1 MIAPASSMWRLA
13 SSAPLKALFDH
24 PQSSLK
30 PQGTL
35 GPPGLPVVVRWVAEA
50 PAGASRIATTLATAA
65 RQRAIVFLPADALP
79 SIAPNS
85 PSLTV
90 CPKAPRLAYLLHLV
104 VVDLDRGLAAED
116 RDQHLELGGV
126 LVDLGDLTGEVRKR
140 TRDHLHGLADREL
153 RPRPRTLRRL
163 AMEEAIDLDLG
174 ERD

>member
-65 RQRAIVFLPADALP
+65 RDTSETRLTKPTVAHQATRT
-79 SIAPNS
+79 IAPQHRWG
-85 PSLTV
+85 
-90 CPKAPRLAYLLHLV
+90 APR
-104 VVDLDRGLAAED
+104 
-116 RDQHLELGGV
+116 
-126 LVDLGDLTGEVRKR
+126 
-140 TRDHLHGLADREL
+140 
-153 RPRPRTLRRL
+153 RPQRSHP
-163 AMEEAIDLDLG
+163 EQV
-174 ERD
+174 